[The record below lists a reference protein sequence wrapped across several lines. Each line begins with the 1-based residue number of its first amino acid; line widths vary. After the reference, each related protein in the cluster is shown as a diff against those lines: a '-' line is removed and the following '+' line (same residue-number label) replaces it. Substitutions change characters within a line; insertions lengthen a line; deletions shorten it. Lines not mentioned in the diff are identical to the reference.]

1 MYSSVQQLLPRDV
14 QYDGPSAIYSAKQ
27 LEEAVKNSSYPP
39 TITCVVEYKK
49 ELIRTGRQT
58 KVKLH
63 ISGMDREMD
72 FQCPAYEREEGDWS
86 TVFSHIVTA
95 SNRFIFMFWP
105 SNMYDAIMPGW
116 YFRLPITL

>member
-86 TVFSHIVTA
+86 AEFSHMV
-95 SNRFIFMFWP
+95 SVQ
-105 SNMYDAIMPGW
+105 
-116 YFRLPITL
+116 